1 VKREL
6 RNIDGLLILDKPSGP
21 TSNRILQQVKHLL
34 RAAKAGHTGALDPLA
49 SGVLPLCFGEA
60 TKVSQFLLDSD
71 KAYRARVKL
80 GITTATGDS
89 EGEVLATA
97 PVPAFSAE
105 QIEAVLAKFRGVI
118 TQQPSVY
125 SALKQNGVPLYQLAR
140 EGKEITPK
148 FRDVTI
154 YSLQLLA
161 HDGDELDI
169 EVSCSKG
176 TYVRTLAEDIGKALG
191 TGAHLTALRRLKAG
205 PFTLAQSFTIEQVSA
220 LAESG
225 ELDAKLLRP
234 DLAIADLPAV
244 QLDAAQAQRIRQG
257 QLVRLG
263 PVAALDGRVGAVP
276 DGAAPDVRVAAVP
289 DVRVYAGEEFVGIGE
304 LRADGMLAA
313 KRLMKY

>member
-1 VKREL
+1 MKREL
-6 RNIDGLLILDKPSGP
+6 RAVDGLLILDKPSGP
-21 TSNRILQQVKHLL
+21 TSNKCLQQVKHLL

-80 GITTATGDS
+80 GVTTATGDS
-89 EGEVLATA
+89 DGEVTATA
-97 PVPAFSAE
+97 CVPALSAD
-105 QIEAVLAKFRGVI
+105 QVEAVLAQFRGRI

-125 SALKQNGVPLYQLAR
+125 SALKQNGVPLYKLAR
-140 EGKEITPK
+140 EGKEIEPK

-154 YSLQLLA
+154 YSLELLA
-161 HDGDELDI
+161 HEGDELEI

-191 TGAHLTALRRLKAG
+191 CGAHLTALRRLKAG
-205 PFTLAQSFTIEQVSA
+205 PFTLADSLTIEQVAS

-225 ELDAKLLRP
+225 ELDAKLLAP
-234 DLAIADLPAV
+234 DQAIADLPAV
-244 QLDAAQAQRIRQG
+244 ELDEEQARRIRQG
-257 QLVRLG
+257 QLVRL
-263 PVAALDGRVGAVP
+263 AARE
-276 DGAAPDVRVAAVP
+276 AAPDVRV
-289 DVRVYAGEEFVGIGE
+289 YFGKEFVGFGE
-304 LRADGMLAA
+304 LRGDGTLAA

>member
-1 VKREL
+1 MKREL
-6 RNIDGLLILDKPSGP
+6 RDVDGLLILDKPIGA
-21 TSNRILQQVKHLL
+21 TSNKCLQQVKHLL

-71 KAYRARVKL
+71 KTYRARIKL
-80 GITTATGDS
+80 GVTTATGDS
-89 EGEVLATA
+89 DGAVLVTA
-97 PVPAFSAE
+97 PVPAFTAE
-105 QIEAVLAKFRGVI
+105 QIEAVLAQFRGVL

-125 SALKQNGVPLYQLAR
+125 SALKQNGVPLYKLAR

-154 YSLQLLA
+154 HSLQLLA

-205 PFTLAQSFTIEQVSA
+205 PFALAQSLTMEEMMQ
-220 LAESG
+220 LAASG
-225 ELDAKLLRP
+225 ALDARLLPP
-234 DLAIADLPAV
+234 DQAIADLPAV
-244 QLDAAQAQRIRQG
+244 QLDAEQARRLRQG
-257 QLVRLG
+257 QQVG
-263 PVAALDGRVGAVP
+263 MPDAAR
-276 DGAAPDVRVAAVP
+276 APDVRV
-289 DVRVYAGEEFVGIGE
+289 YFEKEFLGIGE
-304 LRADGMLAA
+304 LRADGVLAA
-313 KRLMKY
+313 KRLLKY

>member
-1 VKREL
+1 MKREL

-21 TSNRILQQVKHLL
+21 TSNRCLQQVKHVL

-97 PVPAFSAE
+97 PVPVLNAD
-105 QIEAVLAKFRGVI
+105 QIEVALAKFRGVI

-140 EGKEITPK
+140 EGKEIMPK

-154 YSLQLLA
+154 YSLQLLS
-161 HDGDELDI
+161 HEGGELDI

-176 TYVRTLAEDIGKALG
+176 TYVRTLAEDIGKTLG

-205 PFTLAQSFTIEQVSA
+205 PFTLADSLTIEQVTS

-225 ELDAKLLRP
+225 ELDAKLIAP
-234 DLAIADLPAV
+234 DHAIADLPPV
-244 QLDAAQAQRIRQG
+244 HLDEAQALRIRQG
-257 QLVRLG
+257 QLVRLHG
-263 PVAALDGRVGAVP
+263 VGL
-276 DGAAPDVRVAAVP
+276 APDVRV
-289 DVRVYAGEEFVGIGE
+289 YCGEEFVGIGE
-304 LRADGMLAA
+304 LRGDGMLAA

>member
-1 VKREL
+1 MKREL

-21 TSNRILQQVKHLL
+21 TSNRCLQQVKHLL

-89 EGEVLATA
+89 EGEVLASA
-97 PVPAFSAE
+97 PVPTFSVDE
-105 QIEAVLAKFRGVI
+105 IETALAKFRGVI
-118 TQQPSVY
+118 TQQPSIY

-154 YSLQLLA
+154 HSLQLLA
-161 HDGDELDI
+161 HEGDEIDI

-191 TGAHLTALRRLKAG
+191 TGANHIGIDVGQHQGR
-205 PFTLAQSFTIEQVSA
+205 
-220 LAESG
+220 
-225 ELDAKLLRP
+225 D
-234 DLAIADLPAV
+234 PA
-244 QLDAAQAQRIRQG
+244 
-257 QLVRLG
+257 
-263 PVAALDGRVGAVP
+263 
-276 DGAAPDVRVAAVP
+276 
-289 DVRVYAGEEFVGIGE
+289 
-304 LRADGMLAA
+304 
-313 KRLMKY
+313 

>member
-1 VKREL
+1 MQTAHPVKPAVTPAVKREL
-6 RNIDGLLILDKPSGP
+6 RNVDGLLILDKPSGP
-21 TSNRILQQVKHLL
+21 TSNRCLQQVKHLL

-71 KAYRARVKL
+71 KAYRARIKL

-97 PVPAFSAE
+97 AVPAFTIA
-105 QIEAVLAKFRGVI
+105 QIETVLARFRGLI
-118 TQQPSVY
+118 TQQPSIY

-161 HDGDELDI
+161 HEGDELEID
-169 EVSCSKG
+169 VSCSKG

-205 PFTLAQSFTIEQVSA
+205 PFTLDDSLTIEQMA
-220 LAESG
+220 DLAQRG
-225 ELDAKLLRP
+225 ELETRLIPP
-234 DLAIADLPAV
+234 DQAIADLPEV
-244 QLDAAQAQRIRQG
+244 QLGADQARRIRQG
-257 QLVRLG
+257 QPVRLS
-263 PVAALDGRVGAVP
+263 DRS
-276 DGAAPDVRVAAVP
+276 AAPDVRVYFEQ
-289 DVRVYAGEEFVGIGE
+289 DFVGICE
-304 LRADGMLAA
+304 LRGDGTLAA

>member
-1 VKREL
+1 MKREL
-6 RNIDGLLILDKPSGP
+6 RDVDGLLILDKPSGP
-21 TSNRILQQVKHLL
+21 TSNRCLQQVKHLL

-71 KAYRARVKL
+71 KAYRARIRL

-97 PVPAFSAE
+97 AVPPLTGA
-105 QIEAVLAKFRGVI
+105 QIEAVLAEFRGLI
-118 TQQPSVY
+118 TQQPSIY

-154 YSLQLLA
+154 HALQLLA
-161 HDGDELDI
+161 HDGDEFDI

-205 PFTLAQSFTIEQVSA
+205 PFSLAESMTIEQ
-220 LAESG
+220 LAQLAGNG
-225 ELDAKLLRP
+225 ELDAKLIPP
-234 DLAIADLPAV
+234 DRAIADLPDV
-244 QLDAAQAQRIRQG
+244 RLDADQARRIRQG

-263 PVAALDGRVGAVP
+263 EGLAT
-276 DGAAPDVRVAAVP
+276 P
-289 DVRVYAGEEFVGIGE
+289 DVRVYFGQEFVGIGE
-304 LRADGMLAA
+304 LRGDGTLAA